1 MAKMEQKQ
9 IQVPIG
15 GMPKRE
21 YQVFELNGIKLDYFD
36 IDLALQGI
44 SSEILRYQAS
54 IREHPEFEN
63 PRYNGLL
70 HTAEEKFQYILKNMD
85 RPPEDEI
92 RPAGEGI
99 YFPAGAKLLNDE
111 I

>member
-9 IQVPIG
+9 IQVPVG
-15 GMPKRE
+15 GMPKKE
-21 YQVFELNGIKLDYFD
+21 YQVYELNGIKFDYFD
-36 IDLALQGI
+36 MEVALHGI

-54 IREHPEFEN
+54 IRAHPEFAN
-63 PRYNGLL
+63 PRYDGLL
-70 HTAEEKFQYILKNMD
+70 HMAEEKFQYLLNNME

-99 YFPAGAKLLNDE
+99 DFPAGAKLLNDE

>member
-15 GMPKRE
+15 GMPKKK
-21 YQVFELNGIKLDYFD
+21 YQVYELNGIKFDYFD

-44 SSEILRYQAS
+44 SSEILRYHAS

-85 RPPEDEI
+85 RPPEDEE

-99 YFPAGAKLLNDE
+99 DFPAGAKLV
-111 I
+111 